1 MFGVEWRPTYNS
13 KSSFGTKTAEISSRF
28 SRLKGFVDLFKTAV
42 IENESLKNSMR
53 LQYLF
58 MSIKNELRM
67 VVSNH
72 NVLGNN

>member
-1 MFGVEWRPTYNS
+1 MFGVECRPTYNS

>member
-42 IENESLKNSMR
+42 IENEALKNSMR

>member
-1 MFGVEWRPTYNS
+1 M
-13 KSSFGTKTAEISSRF
+13 
-28 SRLKGFVDLFKTAV
+28 DLFKTAV

-67 VVSNH
+67 AVSNH